1 MRPFES
7 LEALENASLHD
18 AAVCESLVEAGFAK
32 DGYALDSLRPPIPW
46 DNYPRPFRFRLH
58 AWEPI
63 NGLLSAHSRLDS
75 QVCLEAAAA
84 YAFDWLRKYQRP
96 AFAKGP
102 ARIASEQARDPEN
115 FAWYDMA
122 VGMRIYRLAYLAE
135 VIIRGRLRPDTEC
148 QLLLQALRFHHEILA
163 DPSIFRGHT
172 NHGLYQ
178 ALAQLAASRRLN
190 DLLPTGR
197 FQALA
202 QERLRYCLSKHFF
215 ADEGV
220 HAEHSPGYHRMVLG
234 SLIGASEAGLL
245 EIDQDELLS
254 RAERALMWM
263 IMPDGS
269 LAPFGDTDHGS
280 IRQDQ
285 SLARQFRDPYLSHAL
300 TAGALGEPPPSGVQA
315 YTTAGYAFAR
325 LYSRDRGGSPARAS
339 YLAQLAAYHSR
350 VHKHADHLSFVW
362 SEGTVPILTDPGRFG
377 YLGRTARGDGLYEQ
391 GFWYSDPRRVYVES
405 TRAHN
410 CIEIDGRSHPRLKT
424 AVFGSAL
431 AQADVQ
437 DGLVVFDSKIVLR
450 PSLVHRRTLILAPGE
465 FLVVVDWLFDRR
477 GSPHDFRQW
486 FQLAPGWSVNRVD
499 QGYEGQFGDVTLHA
513 IDLLGASAP
522 SEVMVGQ
529 NEPLQG
535 WTSVEAG
542 SLTPSPSF
550 HFARLQSERSAFA
563 TLFSLNGRPSCG
575 PVTRTNSSV
584 SRAVL
589 AWNTPAGAVRLDLAR
604 GQKLTVER
612 KSRIEMGHKTLR

>member
-1 MRPFES
+1 MV
-7 LEALENASLHD
+7 D
-18 AAVCESLVEAGFAK
+18 TGFAR
-32 DGYALDSLRPPIPW
+32 DGYVLNSLRPPIPW
-46 DNYPRPFRFRLH
+46 DNYPRPFRFHLH
-58 AWEPI
+58 AWDPI
-63 NGLLSAHSRLDS
+63 NDLLATHSRLNS
-75 QVCLEAAAA
+75 QACLEAAAA
-84 YAFDWLRKYQRP
+84 YAFDWLKRYQAS

-102 ARIASEQARDPEN
+102 AEIASEQARNPEN

-135 VIIRGRLRPDTEC
+135 VIIRGSLRPAEEC
-148 QLLLQALRFHHEILA
+148 ELLLQSLRFHHEILA

-190 DLLPTGR
+190 DLLPSGH

-202 QERLRYCLSKHFF
+202 QERLRKCLSEHFF

-234 SLIGASEAGLL
+234 SLLGASEAGLL
-245 EIDQDELLS
+245 EKNQEQFLA

-263 IMPDGS
+263 IMPNGS

-285 SLARQFRDPYLSHAL
+285 SLARQYQDPYLCHAL
-300 TAGALGEPPPSGVQA
+300 TAGASGEPPPSGVQA
-315 YTTAGYAFAR
+315 YKTAGYAFAR
-325 LYSRDRGGSPARAS
+325 IYSREGGANPAKAS

-350 VHKHADHLSFVW
+350 VHKHADHLTFVW

-377 YLGRTARGDGLYEQ
+377 YLGRTTRGDGLYEQ

-410 CIEIDGRSHPRLKT
+410 CVEIDGRSHPRLKT

-465 FLVVVDWLFDRR
+465 FLIVVDWLFDRR
-477 GSPHDFRQW
+477 GASHDFRQW
-486 FQLAPGWSVNRVD
+486 FQLAPGWSVNRVGE
-499 QGYEGQFGDVTLHA
+499 GYEGQFGDVTLHA
-513 IDLLGASAP
+513 VDLLGASAP

-529 NEPLQG
+529 NEPSQG

-550 HFARLQSERSAFA
+550 HFARCQSERSTFA
-563 TLFSLNGRPSCG
+563 TLFSLNGRPDRD
-575 PVTRTNSSV
+575 PMTRTNSSI

-589 AWNTPAGAVRLDLAR
+589 AWRTPAGAVQLDLAR
-604 GQKLTVER
+604 GEQLTVKR
-612 KSRIEMGHKTLR
+612 RSRGQNVSQGTELI